1 MFNRYKQH
9 IPLAYFI
16 LLAIIVF
23 INNGNVSLW
32 DQDEAA
38 YAGFA
43 RGMIRSGNWL
53 IPDFI
58 WSEIHRKTPLH
69 FWNISISY
77 LVFGINEF
85 SVRFPSALFLLLT
98 YVVMYFAGKPL
109 FGKRAAFISVVV
121 LSTSLFVPSLAKI
134 SVTDATLLFFS
145 TVCAFA
151 LLNIIQQRSV
161 KWNIAFWISFS
172 LALLTKGPPIVLFTG
187 VFAVLLFV
195 FHPNRKNLFS
205 MHPWFFLPLACLP
218 LFIWGYMVNQKDGG
232 VFITW
237 LIDWYILKRV
247 NSSVLGQTGPPGTHL
262 ISMLVFFIPYFMFLP
277 KALWTAITDTF
288 RKEKGISFLL
298 STWFISGWFL
308 YEWSPSKLPAYV
320 IAAHVPLAIL
330 IGREIL
336 KFIESDRRPAMGLV
350 ITHYFFILLIY
361 AALMVAPF
369 MIDVPTDLKIT
380 FMIAS
385 ILLTTLAVITLLNM
399 RSPGFFKFMLGTNIF
414 FQFLVWAI
422 LLPQADELKDGSKKI
437 AHYAELNARPEC
449 TVLIAN
455 TQGHPPSLPFYL
467 GNTFQE
473 VKEET
478 SIETLESQY
487 QSTHPVLL
495 VLNNEQLKELQ
506 IKIPDLNYS
515 EIRSML
521 TDRDEK
527 AHYYIAIN
535 KSGTK

>member
-16 LLAIIVF
+16 LLAVIVF

-237 LIDWYILKRV
+237 LVDWYILKRV

-336 KFIESDRRPAMGLV
+336 KFIESDKRPAMGLV

-369 MIDVPTDLKIT
+369 LIDVPTDLKIT

-385 ILLTTLAVITLLNM
+385 ILLTTLGVITILNM

-422 LLPQADELKDGSKKI
+422 LLPQADDLKNGSKKI
-437 AHYAELNARPEC
+437 AEYAKLNAKPEC

-478 SIETLESQY
+478 SIEALESQY
-487 QSTHPVLL
+487 LGEHPVLL

-506 IKIPDLNYS
+506 AKVPDLNYS

-535 KSGTK
+535 KSGKK